1 MPAGLF
7 NWQIML
13 YFTYMS
19 AKSIKNL
26 VIVESPAK
34 AKKIGGYLGKD
45 YTVMASVGHIRSIA
59 KKAPKGQKAI
69 DTDHNFETI
78 YEIDPEKKSVVRELK
93 AAVKQADTVWL
104 ASDEDREGEAIAWHL
119 CQVLGLDPAKTN
131 RITYHEITKSAIQEA
146 IQHPRHIDMD
156 LVYAQQA
163 RQILDRLVGFE
174 LSPVVWRKVPGGKS
188 AGRVQS
194 PAVRLLVERER
205 EIAKFKPTSTFKT
218 IGQFTHGSSGFK
230 ANLNVDFTTEDEAK
244 SFLDSLSDASFTVA
258 NINQTTGTRK
268 PLPPFTTST
277 LQQDANA
284 KLGFSTSATMTIA
297 QKLYQSGYITYMRT
311 DSVNL
316 SSQALAQASDYI
328 KSAYGAEYHQF
339 RTYRTKTAGAQE
351 AHEAIRPT
359 DLARE
364 TVPGDERTKKLYSL
378 IRGRTLASQM
388 ADAKI
393 DRTTAT
399 IDITGHQPKFIAK
412 GEVVVFDGFLKVYG
426 TSKDELLPK
435 LTVGDQLS
443 AIEITARQAFSR
455 PPARYTEGSLV
466 KKLEELEIG
475 RPSTYATIL
484 SNIQTR
490 GYAVKGDSDG
500 VEREVIEL
508 TWRDNQTT
516 RHIATE
522 KTGSTKGKLVPTD
535 AGMVVADFL
544 TDYFNDIVDYDF
556 TAKVEKELDD
566 IAENKLD
573 KVTMLRNFYDPFHAK
588 IKDSDQIDRSAVA
601 GQRLVGID
609 PKDNQPIYARLGRY
623 GAMLQKGDSNQPDTK
638 VTFANMPAGATVD
651 SVSLDEALRMFSL
664 PRTVGQTADGQ
675 EIIANIG
682 RFGPYIKV
690 GKLFVSIK
698 PESPFDI
705 TEARAR
711 ELYQAKLD
719 AEAAKHIAQWGD
731 IQVLKDHISLTALRT
746 SRYQRTSS
754 LSPLPRSRPR
764 KSWTRRQLKQRV
776 DAPPPNA
783 QPLGVLAP
791 EKTLSVAPAHV
802 VPKPKHSG
810 ICYNSGNSC
819 I

>member
-1 MPAGLF
+1 MWYTLSD
-7 NWQIML
+7 MV
-13 YFTYMS
+13 

-34 AKKIGGYLGKD
+34 AKKISGYLGDD

-59 KKAPKGQKAI
+59 KKAPKGQKPI
-69 DTDHNFETI
+69 DTANNFETI
-78 YEIDPEKKSVVRELK
+78 YEIDPEKKSVVKELK
-93 AAVKQADTVWL
+93 QAVKQAETVWL

-131 RITYHEITKSAIQEA
+131 RITYHEITKPAIQEA
-146 IQHPRHIDMD
+146 IKHPRHIDMD
-156 LVYAQQA
+156 LVHAQQA

-205 EIAKFKPTSTFKT
+205 EIAIFTPTETYKTTALFSHSNDEFKASLNHDFNTEQEASNFLNSLGDSTF
-218 IGQFTHGSSGFK
+218 I
-230 ANLNVDFTTEDEAK
+230 
-244 SFLDSLSDASFTVA
+244 VA
-258 NINQTTGTRK
+258 NVAKTTGTRK

-277 LQQDANA
+277 LQQDANSR
-284 KLGFSTSATMTIA
+284 LGLSASATMTIA
-297 QKLYQSGYITYMRT
+297 QRLYQSGYITYMRT

-316 SSQALAQASDYI
+316 SSQALAQASEFI
-328 KSAYGAEYHQF
+328 KSTYGENYHQV
-339 RTYRTKTAGAQE
+339 RTFRTKTAGAQE

-359 DLARE
+359 DLAKE
-364 TVPGDERTKKLYSL
+364 TVPGDERTKKLYNL
-378 IRGRTLASQM
+378 IRNRTLATQM

-399 IDITGHQPKFIAK
+399 IDISGHEEKFVAK
-412 GEVVVFDGFLKVYG
+412 GEVVAFDGFLKVYG
-426 TSKDELLPK
+426 TSKDELLPN
-435 LTVGDQLS
+435 LTTGDTLS
-443 AIEITARQAFSR
+443 TTSVTARQTFSR
-455 PPARYTEGSLV
+455 PPSRYTEGSLV

-484 SNIQTR
+484 TNIQSR

-500 VEREVIEL
+500 VERQVIEL
-508 TWRDNQTT
+508 VWQNGQLD
-516 RHIATE
+516 RHITTE

-544 TDYFNDIVDYDF
+544 NDYFNDIVDYDF
-556 TAKVEKELDD
+556 TAKVEKELDE

-573 KVTMLRNFYDPFHAK
+573 KVKMLRDFYDPFHAK
-588 IKDSDQIDRSAVA
+588 IKDSSQIDRSAVA

-609 PKDNQPIYARLGRY
+609 PHDNQPIYARLGRY
-623 GAMLQKGDSNQPDTK
+623 GAMLQKGDSNQPDAK
-638 VTFANMPAGATVD
+638 ITFANMPTGATVD
-651 SVSLDEALRMFSL
+651 SVTMDQALQMFSL
-664 PRTVGQTADGQ
+664 PRTVGKTADGQ

-698 PESPFDI
+698 PESPFEI
-705 TEARAR
+705 TEAKAR

-731 IQVLKDHISLTALRT
+731 IQVLNGRYGPYITDGAKNVKIPKDIEPQSITEEQAKEILAKAPTK
-746 SRYQRTSS
+746 
-754 LSPLPRSRPR
+754 P
-764 KSWTRRQLKQRV
+764 TRRRRTAK
-776 DAPPPNA
+776 
-783 QPLGVLAP
+783 
-791 EKTLSVAPAHV
+791 K
-802 VPKPKHSG
+802 K
-810 ICYNSGNSC
+810 
-819 I
+819 

>member
-1 MPAGLF
+1 
-7 NWQIML
+7 
-13 YFTYMS
+13 MS

-34 AKKIGGYLGKD
+34 AKKIGSYLGKD
-45 YTVMASVGHIRSIA
+45 YVVMASVGHIRSIA
-59 KKAPKGQKAI
+59 KKAPKGQKTI

-78 YEIDPEKKSVVRELK
+78 YEIDSDKKNVVKELK
-93 AAVKQADTVWL
+93 QAVKNAETVWL

-131 RITYHEITKSAIQEA
+131 RITYHEITKPAIQEA

-156 LVYAQQA
+156 LVHAQQA

-205 EIAKFKPTSTFKT
+205 EIANFKPTITFKT
-218 IGQFTHGSSGFK
+218 TGEFTKDSNRIK
-230 ANLNVDFTTEDEAK
+230 ANLDKDFASEEEAT
-244 SFLDSLSDASFTVA
+244 SFLDSLVNSQYTVA
-258 NINQTTGTRK
+258 SVNKTTGTRK
-268 PLPPFTTST
+268 PQPPFTTST
-277 LQQDANA
+277 MQQDANA

-316 SSQALAQASDYI
+316 SSQALAQASEYI
-328 KSAYGAEYHQF
+328 RSNYGEQYHQF
-339 RTYRTKTAGAQE
+339 RTFKTKTAGAQE

-359 DLARE
+359 DLTRE
-364 TVPGDERTKKLYSL
+364 DVPGDARTKKLYGL
-378 IRGRTLASQM
+378 IRNRTLATQM

-393 DRTTAT
+393 DRTTVT
-399 IDITGHQPKFIAK
+399 IDISNREEKFIAK
-412 GEVVVFDGFLKVYG
+412 GEVIAFDGFLKVYG
-426 TSKDELLPK
+426 TSKDELLPD
-435 LTVGDQLS
+435 LTSGDQLELQQATS
-443 AIEITARQAFSR
+443 RQSFSH

-500 VEREVIEL
+500 VEREVVEL
-508 TWRDNQTT
+508 STDGHTVKRNVV
-516 RHIATE
+516 TE

-544 TDYFNDIVDYDF
+544 TDHFNDIVDYDF
-556 TAKVEKELDD
+556 TAKVEKELDE

-573 KVTMLRNFYDPFHAK
+573 KVKMLRNFYDPFHAK
-588 IKDSDQIDRSAVA
+588 IKDSDQIDRSTVA

-623 GAMLQKGDSNQPDTK
+623 GAMLQKGDSNQPDAK
-638 VTFANMPAGATVD
+638 VTFTNMPDGATID
-651 SVSLDEALRMFSL
+651 SVTIEQALPMFSL

-698 PESPFDI
+698 PESPFEI
-705 TEARAR
+705 TEDKAR

-731 IQVLKDHISLTALRT
+731 IQVLNGRYGPYITDGTKNVKIPKDIEPKSITEEQAKEILAKAPTKAKRARRTA
-746 SRYQRTSS
+746 
-754 LSPLPRSRPR
+754 
-764 KSWTRRQLKQRV
+764 KK
-776 DAPPPNA
+776 
-783 QPLGVLAP
+783 
-791 EKTLSVAPAHV
+791 K
-802 VPKPKHSG
+802 
-810 ICYNSGNSC
+810 
-819 I
+819 

>member
-1 MPAGLF
+1 MVPGLF
-7 NWQIML
+7 LFVL
-13 YFTYMS
+13 YFILMS
-19 AKSIKNL
+19 TKSIKNL

-45 YTVMASVGHIRSIA
+45 FTVMSSVGHIRSIV

-78 YEIDPEKKSVVRELK
+78 YEVDPEKKSVVKELK
-93 AAVKQADTVWL
+93 AAAKAADTVWL
-104 ASDEDREGEAIAWHL
+104 AADEDREGEAIAWHL

-131 RITYHEITKSAIQEA
+131 RIVYHEITKSAVTEA
-146 IQHPRHIDMD
+146 IKHPRHVDMD
-156 LVYAQQA
+156 LVHAQQA

-205 EIAKFKPTSTFKT
+205 EIK
-218 IGQFTHGSSGFK
+218 
-230 ANLNVDFTTEDEAK
+230 DFQAK
-244 SFLDSLSDASFTVA
+244 STYKTTGAFTKGNDEIKATLNSELADEVTAKQFLSDIATSIFTVA
-258 NINQTTGTRK
+258 DIKQTTGSRK

-277 LQQDANA
+277 MQQDANA
-284 KLGFSTSATMTIA
+284 RLGMSTSATMSIA

-316 SSQALAQASDYI
+316 SSQALAQAADYV
-328 KSAYGAEYHQF
+328 KSTYGEQYHQF
-339 RTYRTKTAGAQE
+339 RTYKTKMAGAQE

-359 DLARE
+359 EMRRE
-364 TVPGDERTKKLYSL
+364 TVPGDARTQKLYAL
-378 IRGRTLASQM
+378 IRNRTLATQM

-399 IDITGHQPKFIAK
+399 INISGRQEKFVAK

-426 TSKDELLPK
+426 TSKDELLPP
-435 LTVGDQLS
+435 LAVGDQLR
-443 AIEITARQAFSR
+443 AHEIVARQTFSR

-484 SNIQTR
+484 TNIQQR
-490 GYAVKGDSDG
+490 GYAVKGESEG
-500 VEREVIEL
+500 VEREVTEL
-508 TWRDNQTT
+508 VLVDGKVSERTV
-516 RHIATE
+516 TE
-522 KTGSTKGKLVPTD
+522 KTGATKGKLVPTD

-544 TDYFNDIVDYDF
+544 SDYFNDIVDYQF

-566 IAENKLD
+566 IAANKLD
-573 KVTMLRNFYDPFHAK
+573 KVQMLRTFYDPFHAK
-588 IKDSDQIDRSAVA
+588 IKESGGIDRSVVA

-609 PKDNQPIYARLGRY
+609 PKDEQPIYARLGRF
-623 GAMLQKGDSNQPDTK
+623 GPMLQKGDSNQPDAK
-638 VTFANMPAGATVD
+638 VTFANMPAGASVDTVT
-651 SVSLDEALRMFSL
+651 LEQALKMFSL

-698 PESPFDI
+698 PDSPFEI
-705 TEARAR
+705 TEDKAR

-719 AEAAKHIAQWGD
+719 AEAAKHINQWGD
-731 IQVLKDHISLTALRT
+731 IQALNGRYGPYITDGTKNVKIPKDLEPKEITEEQAKEILAKAPT
-746 SRYQRTSS
+746 
-754 LSPLPRSRPR
+754 R
-764 KSWTRRQLKQRV
+764 KPTRRTAARKTTAKKTTVKKTTARKTATNKQ
-776 DAPPPNA
+776 
-783 QPLGVLAP
+783 
-791 EKTLSVAPAHV
+791 
-802 VPKPKHSG
+802 
-810 ICYNSGNSC
+810 
-819 I
+819 

>member
-1 MPAGLF
+1 MAPGVF
-7 NWQIML
+7 FIVL
-13 YFTYMS
+13 YFYLMS

-34 AKKIGGYLGKD
+34 AKKIGSYLGKD
-45 YTVMASVGHIRSIA
+45 YVVMASVGHIRSIA
-59 KKAPKGQKAI
+59 KKAPKGQKTI

-78 YEIDPEKKSVVRELK
+78 YEIDSDKKNVVKELK
-93 AAVKQADTVWL
+93 QAVKNAETVWL

-131 RITYHEITKSAIQEA
+131 RITYHEITKPAIQEA

-156 LVYAQQA
+156 LVHAQQA

-205 EIAKFKPTSTFKT
+205 EIANFKPTITFKT
-218 IGQFTHGSSGFK
+218 TGEFTKDSNHIK
-230 ANLNVDFTTEDEAK
+230 TNLDKDFASEEEATG
-244 SFLDSLSDASFTVA
+244 FLDSLVNSQYTVA
-258 NINQTTGTRK
+258 SVNKTTGTRK
-268 PLPPFTTST
+268 PQPPFTTST
-277 LQQDANA
+277 MQQDANA

-328 KSAYGAEYHQF
+328 KSTYGEQYHQF
-339 RTYRTKTAGAQE
+339 RTFKTKTAGAQE

-359 DLARE
+359 DLTRE
-364 TVPGDERTKKLYSL
+364 DVPGDARTKKLYGL
-378 IRGRTLASQM
+378 IRNRTLATQM

-399 IDITGHQPKFIAK
+399 INISNRAEKFIAK
-412 GEVVVFDGFLKVYG
+412 GEVIAFDGFLKVYG
-426 TSKDELLPK
+426 TSKDELLPD
-435 LTVGDQLS
+435 LTSGDQLELQQATS
-443 AIEITARQAFSR
+443 RQSFSH

-508 TWRDNQTT
+508 STDGSTVKRN
-516 RHIATE
+516 IVTE

-544 TDYFNDIVDYDF
+544 TDHFNDIVDYDF
-556 TAKVEKELDD
+556 TAKVEKELDE

-573 KVTMLRNFYDPFHAK
+573 KVKMLRDFYDPFHAK
-588 IKDSDQIDRSAVA
+588 IKDSDQIDRSTVA

-609 PKDNQPIYARLGRY
+609 PNDNQPIYARLGRY
-623 GAMLQKGDSNQPDTK
+623 GAMLQKGDSNQPDAK
-638 VTFANMPAGATVD
+638 VTFANMPDGATID
-651 SVSLDEALRMFSL
+651 SVTVEQALPMFSL

-675 EIIANIG
+675 EIITNIG

-698 PESPFDI
+698 PESPFEI
-705 TEARAR
+705 TEDKAR

-731 IQVLKDHISLTALRT
+731 IQVLNGRYGPYITDGSKNVKIPKDIE
-746 SRYQRTSS
+746 
-754 LSPLPRSRPR
+754 P
-764 KSWTRRQLKQRV
+764 KSITEEQAKEILAKAPTKAKRTRRTAK
-776 DAPPPNA
+776 
-783 QPLGVLAP
+783 
-791 EKTLSVAPAHV
+791 K
-802 VPKPKHSG
+802 K
-810 ICYNSGNSC
+810 
-819 I
+819 

>member
-1 MPAGLF
+1 MV
-7 NWQIML
+7 
-13 YFTYMS
+13 

-34 AKKIGGYLGKD
+34 AKKISGYLGND

-59 KKAPKGQKAI
+59 KKAPKGQKPI
-69 DTDHNFETI
+69 DTAHNFETI
-78 YEIDPEKKSVVRELK
+78 YEIDPEKKSVVKELK
-93 AAVKQADTVWL
+93 QAVKQAETVWL

-131 RITYHEITKSAIQEA
+131 RITYHEITRPAIQEA
-146 IQHPRHIDMD
+146 IKHPRHIDMD
-156 LVYAQQA
+156 LVHAQQA

-205 EIAKFKPTSTFKT
+205 EIAAFTPTETYKT
-218 IGQFTHGSSGFK
+218 TALFSHNDNEFK
-230 ANLNVDFTTEDEAK
+230 ASLNHDFNTEQEA
-244 SFLDSLSDASFTVA
+244 SNFLNSLGDSTFTVA
-258 NINQTTGTRK
+258 NVAKATGTRK

-277 LQQDANA
+277 LQQDANSR
-284 KLGFSTSATMTIA
+284 LGLSASATMTIA
-297 QKLYQSGYITYMRT
+297 QRLYQSGYITYMRT

-316 SSQALAQASDYI
+316 SSQALAQASEFI
-328 KSAYGAEYHQF
+328 KSTYGENYHQV
-339 RTYRTKTAGAQE
+339 RTFRTKTAGAQE

-359 DLARE
+359 DLTKT

-378 IRGRTLASQM
+378 IRNRTLATQM

-399 IDITGHQPKFIAK
+399 IDISEHDEKFIAK
-412 GEVVVFDGFLKVYG
+412 GEVVAFDGFLKVYG
-426 TSKDELLPK
+426 TSKDELLPN
-435 LTVGDQLS
+435 LTTGDTLS
-443 AIEITARQAFSR
+443 AISVTARQTFSR
-455 PPARYTEGSLV
+455 PPSRYTEGSLV

-484 SNIQTR
+484 TNIQSR

-500 VEREVIEL
+500 VERQVIEL
-508 TWRDNQTT
+508 VWQNDQLNRRIT
-516 RHIATE
+516 TE

-544 TDYFNDIVDYDF
+544 NDYFNDIVDYDF
-556 TAKVEKELDD
+556 TAKVEKELDE

-573 KVTMLRNFYDPFHAK
+573 KVKMLRDFYDPFHAK
-588 IKDSDQIDRSAVA
+588 IKDSSQIDRSAVA

-609 PKDNQPIYARLGRY
+609 PHDNQPIYARLGRY

-638 VTFANMPAGATVD
+638 ITFANMPAGATVD
-651 SVSLDEALRMFSL
+651 SVTMDQALQMFSL
-664 PRTVGQTADGQ
+664 PRTVGKTADGQ

-698 PESPFDI
+698 PESPFEI
-705 TEARAR
+705 AEAKAR

-731 IQVLKDHISLTALRT
+731 IQILNGRYGPYITDGAKNVKIPKDIEPQSITEEQAKEILAKAPTK
-746 SRYQRTSS
+746 
-754 LSPLPRSRPR
+754 P
-764 KSWTRRQLKQRV
+764 TRRRRTTK
-776 DAPPPNA
+776 
-783 QPLGVLAP
+783 
-791 EKTLSVAPAHV
+791 K
-802 VPKPKHSG
+802 K
-810 ICYNSGNSC
+810 
-819 I
+819 

>member
-1 MPAGLF
+1 MVPGVF
-7 NWQIML
+7 FIVL
-13 YFTYMS
+13 YFYLMS

-45 YTVMASVGHIRSIA
+45 YVVMASVGHIRSIA
-59 KKAPKGQKAI
+59 KKAPKGQKTI

-78 YEIDPEKKSVVRELK
+78 YEIDPDKKNVVKELK
-93 AAVKQADTVWL
+93 QAVKNAETVWL

-119 CQVLGLDPAKTN
+119 CQVLELDPARTN
-131 RITYHEITKSAIQEA
+131 RITYHEITKPAIQEA

-156 LVYAQQA
+156 LVHAQQA

-205 EIAKFKPTSTFKT
+205 EIANFKPTITFKT
-218 IGQFTHGSSGFK
+218 TGEFTKDSNRIK
-230 ANLNVDFTTEDEAK
+230 ANLDKDFTSEEEATG
-244 SFLDSLSDASFTVA
+244 FLDSLANSRYTVA
-258 NINQTTGTRK
+258 SVNKTTGTRK
-268 PLPPFTTST
+268 PQPPFTTST
-277 LQQDANA
+277 MQQDANA

-328 KSAYGAEYHQF
+328 KSTYGEQYHQF
-339 RTYRTKTAGAQE
+339 RTFKTKTAGAQE

-359 DLARE
+359 DLTRE
-364 TVPGDERTKKLYSL
+364 DVPGDARTKKLYGL
-378 IRGRTLASQM
+378 IRNRTLATQM

-399 IDITGHQPKFIAK
+399 INISNRAEKFIAK
-412 GEVVVFDGFLKVYG
+412 GEVIAFDGFLKVYG
-426 TSKDELLPK
+426 TSKDELLPD
-435 LTVGDQLS
+435 LASGDQLELQQATS
-443 AIEITARQAFSR
+443 RQSFSH

-500 VEREVIEL
+500 VEREVVEL
-508 TWRDNQTT
+508 STDGHTVKRNVV
-516 RHIATE
+516 AE

-544 TDYFNDIVDYDF
+544 TDHFNDIVDYDF
-556 TAKVEKELDD
+556 TAKVEKELDE

-573 KVTMLRNFYDPFHAK
+573 KVKMLRDFYDPFHTK
-588 IKDSDQIDRSAVA
+588 I
-601 GQRLVGID
+601 RLVGID

-623 GAMLQKGDSNQPDTK
+623 GAMLQKGDSNQPDAK
-638 VTFANMPAGATVD
+638 VTFANMPDGATID
-651 SVSLDEALRMFSL
+651 SVTIEQALPMFSL

-698 PESPFDI
+698 PESPFEI
-705 TEARAR
+705 TEAKAR

-731 IQVLKDHISLTALRT
+731 IQVLNGRYGPYITDGTKNVKIPKDIEPKSITEEQAKEILAKAPTKAKRARRTA
-746 SRYQRTSS
+746 
-754 LSPLPRSRPR
+754 
-764 KSWTRRQLKQRV
+764 KK
-776 DAPPPNA
+776 
-783 QPLGVLAP
+783 
-791 EKTLSVAPAHV
+791 K
-802 VPKPKHSG
+802 
-810 ICYNSGNSC
+810 
-819 I
+819 

>member
-1 MPAGLF
+1 
-7 NWQIML
+7 
-13 YFTYMS
+13 MS

-45 YTVMASVGHIRSIA
+45 YVVMASVGHIRSIA
-59 KKAPKGQKAI
+59 KKAPKGQKTI

-78 YEIDPEKKSVVRELK
+78 YEIDSDKKNVVKELK
-93 AAVKQADTVWL
+93 QAVKNAETVWL

-131 RITYHEITKSAIQEA
+131 RITYHEITKPAIQEA

-156 LVYAQQA
+156 LVHAQQA

-205 EIAKFKPTSTFKT
+205 EIANFKPAITFKT
-218 IGQFTHGSSGFK
+218 TGEFTKDSNRIK
-230 ANLNVDFTTEDEAK
+230 ANLDKDFASEEEATG
-244 SFLDSLSDASFTVA
+244 FLDSLANSQYTVA
-258 NINQTTGTRK
+258 SVNKTTGTRK
-268 PLPPFTTST
+268 PQPPFTTST
-277 LQQDANA
+277 MQQDANA

-328 KSAYGAEYHQF
+328 KSTYGEQYHQF
-339 RTYRTKTAGAQE
+339 RTFKTKTAGAQE

-359 DLARE
+359 DLTRE
-364 TVPGDERTKKLYSL
+364 DVPGDARTKKLYGL
-378 IRGRTLASQM
+378 IRNRTLATQM
-388 ADAKI
+388 TDAKI
-393 DRTTAT
+393 DRTTVT
-399 IDITGHQPKFIAK
+399 IDISNREEKFIAK
-412 GEVVVFDGFLKVYG
+412 GEVIAFDGFLRVYG
-426 TSKDELLPK
+426 TSKDELLPD
-435 LTVGDQLS
+435 LTSGDRLELQQATS
-443 AIEITARQAFSR
+443 RQSFSH

-500 VEREVIEL
+500 VEREVVEL
-508 TWRDNQTT
+508 STDGHTVKRNVV
-516 RHIATE
+516 TE

-544 TDYFNDIVDYDF
+544 TDHFNDIVDYDF
-556 TAKVEKELDD
+556 TAKVEKELDE

-573 KVTMLRNFYDPFHAK
+573 KVKMLRNFYDPFHAK
-588 IKDSDQIDRSAVA
+588 IKDSDQIDRSTVA

-623 GAMLQKGDSNQPDTK
+623 GAMLQKGDSNQPDAK
-638 VTFANMPAGATVD
+638 VTFANMPDGATID
-651 SVSLDEALRMFSL
+651 SVTIEQALPMFSL
-664 PRTVGQTADGQ
+664 PRTVGHTADGQ

-698 PESPFDI
+698 PESPFEI

-711 ELYQAKLD
+711 ELYKAKLD
-719 AEAAKHIAQWGD
+719 AEAAKHIAQWDD
-731 IQVLKDHISLTALRT
+731 IQVLNGRYGPYITDGTKNVKIPKDVEPKSITEEQAKEILTKAPTKAKRARRT
-746 SRYQRTSS
+746 A
-754 LSPLPRSRPR
+754 
-764 KSWTRRQLKQRV
+764 KK
-776 DAPPPNA
+776 
-783 QPLGVLAP
+783 
-791 EKTLSVAPAHV
+791 K
-802 VPKPKHSG
+802 
-810 ICYNSGNSC
+810 
-819 I
+819 

>member
-1 MPAGLF
+1 MVPGVF
-7 NWQIML
+7 FIVL
-13 YFTYMS
+13 YFYLMS

-45 YTVMASVGHIRSIA
+45 YVVMASVGHIRSIA
-59 KKAPKGQKAI
+59 KKAPKGQKTI

-78 YEIDPEKKSVVRELK
+78 YEIDPDKKNVVKELK
-93 AAVKQADTVWL
+93 QAVKNAETVWL

-119 CQVLGLDPAKTN
+119 CQVLELDPARTN
-131 RITYHEITKSAIQEA
+131 RITYHEITKPAIQEA

-156 LVYAQQA
+156 LVHAQQA

-205 EIAKFKPTSTFKT
+205 EIANFKPTITFKT
-218 IGQFTHGSSGFK
+218 TGEFTKDSNRIK
-230 ANLNVDFTTEDEAK
+230 ANLDKDFTSEEEATG
-244 SFLDSLSDASFTVA
+244 FLDSLANSRYTVA
-258 NINQTTGTRK
+258 SVNKTTGTRK
-268 PLPPFTTST
+268 PQPPFTTST
-277 LQQDANA
+277 MQQDANA

-328 KSAYGAEYHQF
+328 KSTYGEQYHQF
-339 RTYRTKTAGAQE
+339 RTFKTKTAGAQE

-359 DLARE
+359 DLTRE
-364 TVPGDERTKKLYSL
+364 DVPGDARTKKLYGL
-378 IRGRTLASQM
+378 IRNRTLATQM

-399 IDITGHQPKFIAK
+399 INISNRAEKFIAK
-412 GEVVVFDGFLKVYG
+412 GEVIAFDGFLKVYG
-426 TSKDELLPK
+426 TSKDELLPD
-435 LTVGDQLS
+435 LASGDQLELQQATS
-443 AIEITARQAFSR
+443 RQSFSH

-500 VEREVIEL
+500 VEREVVEL
-508 TWRDNQTT
+508 STDGHTVKRNVV
-516 RHIATE
+516 AE

-544 TDYFNDIVDYDF
+544 TDHFNDIVDYDF
-556 TAKVEKELDD
+556 TAKVEKELDE

-573 KVTMLRNFYDPFHAK
+573 KVKMLRDFYDPFHTK
-588 IKDSDQIDRSAVA
+588 IKDSDQIDRSTVA

-623 GAMLQKGDSNQPDTK
+623 GAMLQKGDSNQPDAK
-638 VTFANMPAGATVD
+638 VTFANMPDGATID
-651 SVSLDEALRMFSL
+651 SVTIEQALPMFSL
-664 PRTVGQTADGQ
+664 PRTVGHTADGQ

-682 RFGPYIKV
+682 RFGQYIKV

-698 PESPFDI
+698 PESPFEI

-731 IQVLKDHISLTALRT
+731 IQVLNGRYGPYITDGTKNVKIPKDIE
-746 SRYQRTSS
+746 
-754 LSPLPRSRPR
+754 P
-764 KSWTRRQLKQRV
+764 KSITEEQAKEILAKAPTKAKRTRRAAK
-776 DAPPPNA
+776 
-783 QPLGVLAP
+783 
-791 EKTLSVAPAHV
+791 K
-802 VPKPKHSG
+802 K
-810 ICYNSGNSC
+810 
-819 I
+819 

>member
-1 MPAGLF
+1 
-7 NWQIML
+7 ML

-156 LVYAQQA
+156 LVHAQQA

-218 IGQFTHGSSGFK
+218 IGQFTHGSSDFK
-230 ANLNVDFTTEDEAK
+230 ANLDVDFTTEDEAK
-244 SFLDSLSDASFTVA
+244 SFLDSLSDATFTVA

-393 DRTTAT
+393 DRTAAT
-399 IDITGHQPKFIAK
+399 IDISGHQPKFIAK

-484 SNIQTR
+484 GNIQTR

-508 TWRDNQTT
+508 TWRDNHTA
-516 RHIATE
+516 RNIVTE

-573 KVTMLRNFYDPFHAK
+573 KVTMLRDFYDPFHAK

-664 PRTVGQTADGQ
+664 PRAVGQTADGQ

-682 RFGPYIKV
+682 RFGPYIKI

-698 PESPFDI
+698 PESPFEI
-705 TEARAR
+705 TEAKAR

-731 IQVLKDHISLTALRT
+731 IQVLNGRYGPYITDGTKNVKIPKDVD
-746 SRYQRTSS
+746 
-754 LSPLPRSRPR
+754 P
-764 KSWTRRQLKQRV
+764 KSITEEQAKEILDKAPVKATRRRATTKRTTTRSSGARKTTKRSTSTRRTKAKAQRHM
-776 DAPPPNA
+776 
-783 QPLGVLAP
+783 L
-791 EKTLSVAPAHV
+791 
-802 VPKPKHSG
+802 
-810 ICYNSGNSC
+810 
-819 I
+819 

>member
-1 MPAGLF
+1 
-7 NWQIML
+7 
-13 YFTYMS
+13 MS
-19 AKSIKNL
+19 EKSIKNL
-26 VIVESPAK
+26 VIVESPSK
-34 AKKIGGYLGKD
+34 AKKISGYLGSD
-45 YTVMASVGHIRSIA
+45 YTVMSSLGHIRSIA
-59 KKAPKGQKAI
+59 KKAPKGKKAI

-78 YEIDPEKKSVVRELK
+78 YEVDPERKNVVRDLK
-93 AAVKQADTVWL
+93 KAVKQAQTVWL

-119 CQVLGLDPAKTN
+119 CEVLGLDPATTN
-131 RITYHEITKSAIQEA
+131 RITYHEVTKPALQYAIK
-146 IQHPRHIDMD
+146 HPRHIDMD
-156 LVYAQQA
+156 LVRAQQA

-205 EIAKFKPTSTFKT
+205 EIANFKPTISYKT
-218 IGQFTHGSSGFK
+218 TGEFTADDHQIKAGLDHDFSS
-230 ANLNVDFTTEDEAK
+230 EDEAK
-244 SFLDSLSDASFTVA
+244 QFLDSLVSSTFTVSD
-258 NINQTTGTRK
+258 IVQTTGTRK
-268 PLPPFTTST
+268 PQPPFTTST
-277 LQQDANA
+277 MQQDANA

-297 QKLYQSGYITYMRT
+297 QHLYQDGYITYMRT
-311 DSVNL
+311 DAVNL
-316 SSQALAQASDYI
+316 SSQALAQAANYI
-328 KSAYGAEYHQF
+328 KTTYGEQYHQF
-339 RTYRTKTAGAQE
+339 RTFKTKTAGAQE

-364 TVPGDERTKKLYSL
+364 TVPGDARTQKLYSL
-378 IRGRTLASQM
+378 IRNRTLATQM

-399 IDITGHQPKFIAK
+399 ISISNHSEKFIAK
-412 GEVVVFDGFLKVYG
+412 GEIVAFDGFLKVYG
-426 TSKDELLPK
+426 TSKDELLPH
-435 LTVGDQLS
+435 LTVGDNLT
-443 AIEITARQAFSR
+443 ADIITARQTFSR

-484 SNIQTR
+484 SNIQSR
-490 GYAVKGDSDG
+490 GYAVRGDSDG
-500 VEREVIEL
+500 VERNVVEL
-508 TWRDNQTT
+508 VLQNGTVSRQVT
-516 RHIATE
+516 TE

-556 TAKVEKELDD
+556 TAKVEKELDE

-573 KVTMLRNFYDPFHAK
+573 KATMLRDFYGPFHAK
-588 IKDSDQIDRSAVA
+588 IQDSDQIDRSTVA
-601 GQRLVGID
+601 GQRFLGID
-609 PKDNQPIYARLGRY
+609 PKDDQPIYARMGRY

-638 VTFANMPAGATVD
+638 VTFANMPAGATID
-651 SVSLDEALRMFSL
+651 SVTIDQALRMFSL

-675 EIIANIG
+675 EITANIG

-731 IQVLKDHISLTALRT
+731 IQVLNGRYGPYITDGTKNVKIPKDLEPKSITEEQAKEILAKAPDKPTRRRTRAKGKDSSTTKTAKQKT
-746 SRYQRTSS
+746 K
-754 LSPLPRSRPR
+754 
-764 KSWTRRQLKQRV
+764 KSTATKKTTRRQTTSKS
-776 DAPPPNA
+776 
-783 QPLGVLAP
+783 
-791 EKTLSVAPAHV
+791 K
-802 VPKPKHSG
+802 
-810 ICYNSGNSC
+810 
-819 I
+819 

>member
-1 MPAGLF
+1 MCYTLS
-7 NWQIML
+7 
-13 YFTYMS
+13 YMS

-59 KKAPKGQKAI
+59 KKAPKGKKAI
-69 DTDHNFETI
+69 DTEHNFETI
-78 YEIDPEKKSVVRELK
+78 YEIDPEKKSVVNELK
-93 AAVKQADTVWL
+93 AAVKQAETVWL

-119 CQVLGLDPAKTN
+119 CQVLGLDPAQTN
-131 RITYHEITKSAIQEA
+131 RIVYHEITKSAIQNA
-146 IQHPRHIDMD
+146 IAHPRHIDMD
-156 LVYAQQA
+156 LVKAQQA

-205 EIAKFKPTSTFKT
+205 EIANYQPVISYKT
-218 IGQFTHGSSGFK
+218 TGEFTHDDQTIK
-230 ANLNVDFTTEDEAK
+230 ATLNTDFSDEAAANA
-244 SFLDSLSDASFTVA
+244 FLTSLNGQTYSIADVA
-258 NINQTTGTRK
+258 KTTGSRK

-277 LQQDANA
+277 MQQDANA
-284 KLGFSTSATMTIA
+284 KLGFSTSATMGIA

-316 SSQALAQASDYI
+316 SQQALAQASAYI
-328 KSAYGAEYHQF
+328 KATYGDNYHQF
-339 RTYRTKTAGAQE
+339 RTFKTKTAGAQE

-359 DLARE
+359 DLSRE
-364 TVPGDERTKKLYSL
+364 TVPGDARTQKLYSL
-378 IRGRTLASQM
+378 IRGRTLATQM

-399 IDITGHQPKFIAK
+399 IAISDHTEKFIAK
-412 GEVVVFDGFLKVYG
+412 GEVVAFDGFLKVYG
-426 TSKDELLPK
+426 TSKDELLPA
-435 LTVGDQLS
+435 LTVGDTIQPH
-443 AIEITARQAFSR
+443 EIIAKQTFSR

-490 GYAVKGDSDG
+490 GYAIKGDSDG
-500 VEREVIEL
+500 VERQITEFITDGHNGV
-508 TWRDNQTT
+508 TKRTV
-516 RHIATE
+516 TE
-522 KTGSTKGKLVPTD
+522 KAGSTKGKLVPTD

-573 KVTMLRNFYDPFHAK
+573 KVTMLRDFYEPFHAK

-609 PKDNQPIYARLGRY
+609 PKDDQPIYARLGRY

-638 VTFANMPAGATVD
+638 VTFANMPTGATVD
-651 SVSLDEALRMFSL
+651 SVTLEQALKMFSL
-664 PRTVGQTADGQ
+664 PRVVGQTADGQ
-675 EIIANIG
+675 EIAANIG

-698 PESPFDI
+698 PESPFEI
-705 TEARAR
+705 TEAKAR

-731 IQVLKDHISLTALRT
+731 IQVLNGRYGPYITDGTKNVKIPKDVEPKSITEEQAKEILAKAPAKPSRRRAATKRT
-746 SRYQRTSS
+746 T
-754 LSPLPRSRPR
+754 R
-764 KSWTRRQLKQRV
+764 KSTTKK
-776 DAPPPNA
+776 ATT
-783 QPLGVLAP
+783 
-791 EKTLSVAPAHV
+791 K
-802 VPKPKHSG
+802 K
-810 ICYNSGNSC
+810 
-819 I
+819 

>member
-205 EIAKFKPTSTFKT
+205 EIAEFKPTSTFKT
-218 IGQFTHGSSGFK
+218 VGQFTHGSSDFK
-230 ANLNVDFTTEDEAK
+230 ANLDVDFATEDEAK
-244 SFLDSLSDASFTVA
+244 AFLDSLDNTAFTVA
-258 NINQTTGTRK
+258 NVSQTTGTRK

-328 KSAYGAEYHQF
+328 KSTYGAEYHQF

-364 TVPGDERTKKLYSL
+364 TVPGDERTKKLYNL

-399 IDITGHQPKFIAK
+399 IDISGHQPKFIAK
-412 GEVVVFDGFLKVYG
+412 GEVVVFDGFLNVYG

-455 PPARYTEGSLV
+455 PQL
-466 KKLEELEIG
+466 
-475 RPSTYATIL
+475 AT
-484 SNIQTR
+484 
-490 GYAVKGDSDG
+490 
-500 VEREVIEL
+500 
-508 TWRDNQTT
+508 
-516 RHIATE
+516 
-522 KTGSTKGKLVPTD
+522 
-535 AGMVVADFL
+535 
-544 TDYFNDIVDYDF
+544 
-556 TAKVEKELDD
+556 
-566 IAENKLD
+566 
-573 KVTMLRNFYDPFHAK
+573 
-588 IKDSDQIDRSAVA
+588 
-601 GQRLVGID
+601 
-609 PKDNQPIYARLGRY
+609 
-623 GAMLQKGDSNQPDTK
+623 
-638 VTFANMPAGATVD
+638 
-651 SVSLDEALRMFSL
+651 
-664 PRTVGQTADGQ
+664 PR
-675 EIIANIG
+675 
-682 RFGPYIKV
+682 
-690 GKLFVSIK
+690 
-698 PESPFDI
+698 
-705 TEARAR
+705 
-711 ELYQAKLD
+711 
-719 AEAAKHIAQWGD
+719 
-731 IQVLKDHISLTALRT
+731 VL
-746 SRYQRTSS
+746 
-754 LSPLPRSRPR
+754 
-764 KSWTRRQLKQRV
+764 W
-776 DAPPPNA
+776 
-783 QPLGVLAP
+783 
-791 EKTLSVAPAHV
+791 
-802 VPKPKHSG
+802 
-810 ICYNSGNSC
+810 
-819 I
+819 

>member
-1 MPAGLF
+1 MV
-7 NWQIML
+7 

-93 AAVKQADTVWL
+93 TAVKQADTVWL

-146 IQHPRHIDMD
+146 IKHPRHIDMD
-156 LVYAQQA
+156 LVHAQQA

-205 EIAKFKPTSTFKT
+205 EIANFQPTSTFKAV
-218 IGQFTHGSSGFK
+218 GQFTHTGDQFK
-230 ANLNVDFTTEDEAK
+230 ATLNTDFATEDEAR
-244 SFLDSLSDASFTVA
+244 SFLNSLNGTTFTVA
-258 NINQTTGTRK
+258 STSQTTGTRK

-277 LQQDANA
+277 MQQDANA
-284 KLGFSTSATMTIA
+284 RLGFSASATMTIA

-328 KSAYGAEYHQF
+328 KSTYGAEYHQF

-393 DRTTAT
+393 NRTTVT

-426 TSKDELLPK
+426 TSKDELLPN
-435 LTVGDQLS
+435 LTTGDQLTADS
-443 AIEITARQAFSR
+443 ITARQSFSR

-500 VEREVIEL
+500 VERDVIEL
-508 TWRDNQTT
+508 TWRNGHTDRTT
-516 RHIATE
+516 VTE

-573 KVTMLRNFYDPFHAK
+573 KVAMLRDFYGPFHAK

-609 PKDNQPIYARLGRY
+609 PKDEQPIYARLGRY
-623 GAMLQKGDSNQPDTK
+623 GAMLQKGDSNQPDAK

-651 SVSLDEALRMFSL
+651 TVTIDQALQMFSL
-664 PRTVGQTADGQ
+664 PRAVGQTADGQ
-675 EIIANIG
+675 EITANIG

-698 PESPFDI
+698 PESPFEI

-731 IQVLKDHISLTALRT
+731 IQVLNGRYGPYITDGTKNVKIPKDVE
-746 SRYQRTSS
+746 
-754 LSPLPRSRPR
+754 P
-764 KSWTRRQLKQRV
+764 KSITEEQAKEILAKAPTKAPTKPTRRRTAAKRTTRSKS
-776 DAPPPNA
+776 ATK
-783 QPLGVLAP
+783 
-791 EKTLSVAPAHV
+791 KTTA
-802 VPKPKHSG
+802 KK
-810 ICYNSGNSC
+810 
-819 I
+819 